1 MAGKVRMEE
10 HEVACHISADEEAER
25 GILAVSLFTFYLDDT
40 LPVLRA
46 ELQLSMATPSQTV
59 RGPSNPDSGQWISC
73 HNKASQNGP
82 STFSPM
88 LNFRDL
94 L

>member
-25 GILAVSLFTFYLDDT
+25 GILAVSLFTFYLDDIP
-40 LPVLRA
+40 PVLRV